1 MEEILNRIK
10 ELRKNKGFSYENMAD
25 ELNISPSSYRKIEMN
40 QSKLTVDRLV
50 KISEILEAKLE
61 EILDIKPDRIY
72 NQEIKENSIGY
83 QDIHNFY
90 EENKDKTE
98 KIEELYKALLKE
110 KDETIAVLKALSEK

>member
-98 KIEELYKALLKE
+98 KNRGAL
-110 KDETIAVLKALSEK
+110 